1 MSRKYPGLYLYYDW
15 LKNLER
21 LPRGVAME
29 IVLNLYHY
37 AKDRRA
43 PEPLSDPGYEIVLD
57 MLMDQVKRSIGMSE
71 NVRQGIEQAKRASTP
86 PVQSIQGMSDEEVLE
101 YFRTHEEYA
110 DEDPRELLQLQRL
123 ISGERKPRMQSNE
136 PQRYNLG

>member
-71 NVRQGIEQAKRASTP
+71 NVRQTIRCSLAIGRVLVLIRFLQAWIPIRQPITIS
-86 PVQSIQGMSDEEVLE
+86 VQ
-101 YFRTHEEYA
+101 
-110 DEDPRELLQLQRL
+110 
-123 ISGERKPRMQSNE
+123 
-136 PQRYNLG
+136 